1 LQLNTSEESTV
12 KDLNNG
18 SWATVDL
25 TCEPPVHVL
34 FALMFQ
40 QGFMLR
46 GRIGSTIREALCEQ
60 WGIETGYLDGRINT
74 VFLDGSPVD
83 DVDKARLA
91 EGSVLAL
98 SASMP
103 GFVGA
108 ALRKG
113 GFYAKMRQGITH
125 VEDAATEGPR
135 EGFFMLK
142 LFNMVAEELGPL
154 FLKEG
159 IWLDSKA
166 FEEFFRSKGK
176 GARSKFI
183 KLRVNDHEVD
193 GATLAEEDWS
203 TKYGLVFLR
212 VVASTS

>member
-1 LQLNTSEESTV
+1 MDTSEKSTAE
-12 KDLNNG
+12 DLKTG
-18 SWATVDL
+18 SWATLDL

-60 WGIETGYLDGRINT
+60 WGVETGYLDGRINT

-125 VEDAATEGPR
+125 MGDAGAEVPR
-135 EGFFMLK
+135 EGFFVLK

-159 IWLDSKA
+159 IWLESKA

-176 GARSKFI
+176 AAQSRFI
-183 KLRVNDHEVD
+183 KLRVNDHEAD
-193 GATLAEEDWS
+193 CATLVEEEWS
-203 TKYGLVFLR
+203 TKYGFVFLR
-212 VVASTS
+212 VVAPTS